1 MCRDMDQLSKIE
13 TFLKLERALLLAGF
27 GANITTF
34 SKAWATPPPSPQ
46 VSDAH
51 GSQHGAP

>member
-1 MCRDMDQLSKIE
+1 MDQLSRIE

-27 GANITTF
+27 GAHITTF
-34 SKAWATPPPSPQ
+34 LKAWASPPPSPQ